1 MRIIVMAIDRRYVEE
16 EYFLSSGPGG
26 QNVNRRETG
35 VRLRYRLLEDPSL
48 SDTQRK
54 RFQELYPG
62 SVNAAGE
69 LLIRV
74 TRERS
79 REQNRRLAY
88 ERLEE
93 RVAQARRAPKRR
105 IPTKPSRAVRER
117 RLKEKRRRSE
127 RKQSRRKPGL
137 EGE

>member
-1 MRIIVMAIDRRYVEE
+1 MAIDRTYVGE

-35 VRLRYRLLEDPSL
+35 VRLRYRFTEDSSL
-48 SDTQRK
+48 NEVQ
-54 RFQELYPG
+54 QERIRRLYSG

-79 REQNRRLAY
+79 REQNRKLAY
-88 ERLEE
+88 KRLEE
-93 RVAQARRAPKRR
+93 RVAQVRRTPVRR
-105 IPTKPSRAVRER
+105 IATKPSRAARER
-117 RLKEKRRRSE
+117 RFKEKRRHSE
-127 RKQSRRKPGL
+127 KKQSRRISGL

>member
-1 MRIIVMAIDRRYVEE
+1 MAIDRTYVEE

-35 VRLRYRLLEDPSL
+35 VRLRYRLVEDPSL
-48 SDTQRK
+48 STVQRK

-79 REQNRRLAY
+79 REQNRKTAY
-88 ERLEE
+88 ARLEE
-93 RVAQARRAPKRR
+93 RVAEARRPLVRR
-105 IPTKPSRAVRER
+105 IATKPPRAARER
-117 RLKEKRRRSE
+117 RLKEKRRHSE